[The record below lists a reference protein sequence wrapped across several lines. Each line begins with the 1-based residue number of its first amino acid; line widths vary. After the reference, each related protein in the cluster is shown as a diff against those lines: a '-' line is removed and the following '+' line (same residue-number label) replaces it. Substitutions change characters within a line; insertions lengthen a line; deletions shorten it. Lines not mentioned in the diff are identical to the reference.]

1 MISSRM
7 VGGKLQIVRDPVTGA
22 PKLPGATATQENGN
36 QIQLPDGTWIDPSAM
51 MSAGS
56 GKTAAQQAP
65 APSLAAKPV
74 PPRPMGAAPAPVVA
88 TPPPGG
94 VALPEIAVAPAP
106 PAPAVGV
113 GANAGGGMMRKPLG
127 EFYQGLERERG
138 LPEGFLAR
146 TRAIESANGTN
157 LANPNS
163 SARGDFQFI
172 RSTAKQYGID
182 PMDPYASAKAAA
194 DMAQKNMQA
203 MQAKG
208 ITPDGADLYAA
219 HQQGLGGYLKLRSGQ
234 SSGGAEMAL
243 NGGAGK
249 SPGAFLA
256 SWRDKFNN
264 AKPANLG
271 EGFVPNYPAGTAA
284 NAGQGPT
291 VANAAA
297 QPAQPAPAPVPEA
310 PKPPPY
316 TGGVAGLFGDGP
328 TMPKLEAMAQGTG
341 AGSFAGFGKAIAGL
355 AAPQQ
360 QDTRPG
366 ITIQA
371 NTEAHAPDPSLMA
384 YLDPRRRRMMGA

>member
-1 MISSRM
+1 MISSRL
-7 VGGKLQIVRDPVTGA
+7 VGGKLQIVRDQKPQIPA
-22 PKLPGATATQENGN
+22 ASATQTNGN
-36 QIQLPDGTWIDPSAM
+36 QIQLPDGTWVDPTSF
-51 MSAGS
+51 MSAGA
-56 GKTAAQQAP
+56 GKPAAQQAAVTLPTITAPTP
-65 APSLAAKPV
+65 AA
-74 PPRPMGAAPAPVVA
+74 
-88 TPPPGG
+88 
-94 VALPEIAVAPAP
+94 
-106 PAPAVGV
+106 APAVGV
-113 GANAGGGMMRKPLG
+113 AGNSGGGMMRKPLG
-127 EFYQGLERERG
+127 AFFQDLEKERG

-208 ITPDGADLYAA
+208 IQPDGADLYAA
-219 HQQGLGGYLKLRSGQ
+219 HQQGLGGYLALRSGQ
-234 SSGGAEMAL
+234 SSGQQEMAL

-249 SPGAFLA
+249 SPSAFLQT
-256 SWRDKFNN
+256 WRDKFNN

-271 EGFVPNYPAGTAA
+271 EGFTPSYPAGTAA
-284 NAGQGPT
+284 NTGQGPT
-291 VANAAA
+291 MANAAA
-297 QPAQPAPAPVPEA
+297 LPAAAPAA
-310 PKPPPY
+310 PATPPPY
-316 TGGVAGLFGDGP
+316 TGGIAGLFGEGDMGA
-328 TMPKLEAMAQGTG
+328 KLQAMATSTG
-341 AGSFAGFGKAIAGL
+341 PGGFAAAGKALGAL
-355 AAPQQ
+355 AAPAA